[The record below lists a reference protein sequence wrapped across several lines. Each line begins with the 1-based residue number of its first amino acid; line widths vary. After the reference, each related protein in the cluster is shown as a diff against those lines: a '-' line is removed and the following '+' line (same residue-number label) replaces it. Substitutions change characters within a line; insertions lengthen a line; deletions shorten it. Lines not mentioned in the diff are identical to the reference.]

1 MDEQTS
7 SRFSRV
13 LAAKEEFV
21 AGMLGG
27 NEDVG
32 HMRQMLDHEIWSRY
46 DGDMMNLDVES
57 MWITWVP
64 VDM

>member
-1 MDEQTS
+1 MHPAPNRPPSHLKSVDEQTS

-32 HMRQMLDHEIWSRY
+32 HMRQMLDHEI
-46 DGDMMNLDVES
+46 
-57 MWITWVP
+57 
-64 VDM
+64 